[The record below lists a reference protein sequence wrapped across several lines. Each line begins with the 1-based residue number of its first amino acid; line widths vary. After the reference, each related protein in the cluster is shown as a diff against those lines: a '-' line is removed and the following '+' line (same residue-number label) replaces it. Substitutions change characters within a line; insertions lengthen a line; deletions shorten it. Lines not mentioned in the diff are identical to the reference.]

1 VGVGVAELD
10 LRATNMT
17 FASPE
22 PKIGLK
28 VRFYD
33 IFEPS
38 NVGAGD
44 TVIWNSAQG
53 EARGVIDETGWEYT
67 PTRTHWFEVTVTKA
81 NNTPSHM

>member
-1 VGVGVAELD
+1 MTVLD
-10 LRATNMT
+10 LRDSGTT

-53 EARGVIDETGWEYT
+53 EARGVVDETGWEYT
-67 PTRTHWFEVTVTKA
+67 PNRTHWFEVIVTEETTT
-81 NNTPSHM
+81 NLGEPS